1 MLPSKEVTRWNILLK
16 RENQEEVRSISLL
29 MMEKGRSST
38 APAETARV
46 KVLKD
51 SLQEKGHVNQGAGKT
66 EGAQT
71 GQALSRL
78 FLLFNPKGIT

>member
-1 MLPSKEVTRWNILLK
+1 
-16 RENQEEVRSISLL
+16 

-71 GQALSRL
+71 GQTLSRL